1 MACIITMALIWQ
13 LLWLSRCCTFDAM
26 LQRNPTT
33 RRLINW
39 SCRIPLGDRLVRAID
54 QSPQKESTADTTHY
68 DRLSKTCCH
77 YVIYIWNCWY
87 ITTNYWR
94 FTPLKGQLNKKC
106 CYSNVIMSVETVV
119 RPVASWVEWQC
130 QSICHAA
137 VSEQMQVDHPGVRML
152 TSLPLSQT
160 YHIHASPEHH
170 VSIYQLSNIY
180 LLHYYYTHLMA
191 SFPGQHG

>member
-26 LQRNPTT
+26 LQRNQTA

-77 YVIYIWNCWY
+77 YVIYIY
-87 ITTNYWR
+87 ETVDTSQQITDVS
-94 FTPLKGQLNKKC
+94 L
-106 CYSNVIMSVETVV
+106 IMSLETVV

-130 QSICHAA
+130 QSLCHAA

-160 YHIHASPEHH
+160 YHIHASMEHH

>member
-1 MACIITMALIWQ
+1 MHYYYGAHLAAALTITLLHFWCNAPTQPDSQAVNKLIVPNPLRWPIGASDRSITSKGKHCRHNTLWQ
-13 LLWLSRCCTFDAM
+13 TVKDM
-26 LQRNPTT
+26 L
-33 RRLINW
+33 
-39 SCRIPLGDRLVRAID
+39 PLRD
-54 QSPQKESTADTTHY
+54 
-68 DRLSKTCCH
+68 
-77 YVIYIWNCWY
+77 IYIWNCWY

-119 RPVASWVEWQC
+119 RPAASWAEWQC
-130 QSICHAA
+130 QSLCHAA